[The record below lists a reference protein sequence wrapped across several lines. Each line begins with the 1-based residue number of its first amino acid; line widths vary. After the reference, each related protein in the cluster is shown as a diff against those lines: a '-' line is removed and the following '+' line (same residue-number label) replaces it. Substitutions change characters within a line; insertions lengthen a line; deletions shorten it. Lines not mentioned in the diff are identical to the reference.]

1 MVLIIIFS
9 FFPANTIAMVNN
21 YVYSNV
27 HCTYSPQVYGN
38 NNLLRENDH
47 IISINDQLTSS
58 MNNGEILYALKQ
70 EKLLLVVKRYA
81 LCAWRDL
88 VI

>member
-1 MVLIIIFS
+1 MVLIIVFS
-9 FFPANTIAMVNN
+9 FFPAHTIAMVNN

-27 HCTYSPQVYGN
+27 HCICSPQVYGN

-58 MNNGEILYALKQ
+58 MNNGEIINALKQ

-81 LCAWRDL
+81 FYAWTDL